1 MTEVVFGRDGDFS
14 HKNMVLKVNSN
25 LANELGNLCQRILSM
40 VYKNCGEA
48 VPSTIGAYTE
58 VDEIILK
65 KATGL
70 RQQAS
75 DAIAQQAIQRYCE
88 IMVSM
93 VWDTNKY
100 VDEMAPWNLRK
111 TDPDRMATVLYV
123 VMEVLRHIAIL
134 YQPIIPTAASRILD
148 QLSVPQDARTFAHL
162 DDPQAIIRPGATI
175 SKPEAVFPRL
185 EVPSEELIETK

>member
-58 VDEIILK
+58 ADEALLR
-65 KATGL
+65 KARDL
-70 RQQAS
+70 HKQVSEALS
-75 DAIAQQAIQRYCE
+75 QQAIQRYCE

-111 TDPDRMATVLYV
+111 TDSDRMATVLYV
-123 VMEVLRHIAIL
+123 VMEVLRHVAIL
-134 YQPIIPTAASRILD
+134 YQPVIPTAASRILD
-148 QLSVPQDARTFAHL
+148 QLSVPQHERTFAHL
-162 DDPQAIIRPGATI
+162 DDAQATIRPGAAI

-185 EVPSEELIETK
+185 EVPTEELVNTK